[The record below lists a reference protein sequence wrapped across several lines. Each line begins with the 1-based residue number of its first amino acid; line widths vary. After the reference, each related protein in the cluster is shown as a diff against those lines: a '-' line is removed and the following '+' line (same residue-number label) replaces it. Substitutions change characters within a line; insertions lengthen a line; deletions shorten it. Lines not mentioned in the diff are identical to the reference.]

1 MWLPRLV
8 GRFARFSIGLE
19 TPLERRNMLNA
30 TIEGSLV
37 VAGVQI
43 AVTFVGVYLLE
54 LGGSAAQLGLVNSL
68 PFLFNALSLIIV
80 SRNNGTPAQ
89 VLSSAVRAGVAHR
102 FFLLLLPLAPLWGA
116 GAPWWVIAIYSL
128 ASGSLM
134 LSSAFWTATVSDMF
148 PAHIRGRVF
157 GIRQMFTGLSAFLA
171 TMLVGRLLDAVPF
184 PANFACTFSLAVA
197 VAGAGTLFLRKLV
210 PVGEAGK
217 TEPEPPR
224 LREFLPSP
232 TGRALLGVA
241 VPVGVFNIGF
251 LMLNPVINLYFV
263 QDLGLSKTQI
273 GLLTATFVM
282 AQTVGSFVWG
292 ALSDRYG
299 NQAVTI
305 ASAAGLAVQA
315 AAYWLSP
322 SFLYLV
328 LAQAVGGFCF
338 AGFLLGTFNAL
349 IGIGDKRQRN
359 LVVAGFH
366 FVGNLAGFA
375 APFLGTWLYSGPG
388 LVPAF
393 LTAAILRGASV
404 LLFVKGSPSKGRSVE
419 GGAAVAAVRRRRRR
433 RTGSAGRPAGTLLSF
448 RRDPWYN
455 GNEKRSD
462 TAV

>member
-1 MWLPRLV
+1 
-8 GRFARFSIGLE
+8 
-19 TPLERRNMLNA
+19 MLNA

-43 AVTFVGVYLLE
+43 AVAFVGVYLLE

-68 PFLFNALSLIIV
+68 PFLLNALSLIIV
-80 SRNNGTPAQ
+80 SRSNGTPDQ
-89 VLSSAVRAGVAHR
+89 VLSYAVRAGVAHR

-116 GAPWWVIAIYSL
+116 GAPWWVIAVYSL

-148 PAHIRGRVF
+148 PASIRGRVF

-184 PANFACTFSLAVA
+184 PANFAYAFGLAVA
-197 VAGAGTLFLRKLV
+197 LAGVGTLFLQKLV
-210 PVGEAGK
+210 PVGDTGKAAG
-217 TEPEPPR
+217 EPPR

-263 QDLGLSKTQI
+263 QDLELSKTQI
-273 GLLTATFVM
+273 GLLTATFVI

-315 AAYWLSP
+315 ATYWLSR
-322 SFLYLV
+322 SFCYLV

-338 AGFLLGTFNAL
+338 AGFLLGTFNVL

-366 FVGNLAGFA
+366 FVGNIAGFA
-375 APFLGTWLYSGPG
+375 APFLGTWLYSVPG

-393 LTAAILRGASV
+393 LTAAVLRGLSV
-404 LLFVKGSPSKGRSVE
+404 LLFVRGAPPKEQTAEAGARVAAERRRRWRRIGRAGRSV
-419 GGAAVAAVRRRRRR
+419 
-433 RTGSAGRPAGTLLSF
+433 GTLLSF
-448 RRDPWYN
+448 RRHPWYN
-455 GNEKRSD
+455 GS
-462 TAV
+462 